1 MFLFRIT
8 KLQNY
13 KQKIEQEKMFA
24 MEDPAP
30 LQLTEVFEDDACVV
44 YNQPKVSSPKK
55 FRFKSDAGTHIN
67 DGANATL
74 FIVGHFL

>member
-13 KQKIEQEKMFA
+13 KQKIEQERMFA

-30 LQLTEVFEDDACVV
+30 LQLTDIFEDDACVV

-55 FRFKSDAGTHIN
+55 FRNT
-67 DGANATL
+67 
-74 FIVGHFL
+74 

>member
-1 MFLFRIT
+1 MTNTYVPFSYYKIT

-30 LQLTEVFEDDACVV
+30 LQLTDIFEDIDVRLLIGCKRHSDIAVCVV
-44 YNQPKVSSPKK
+44 YNQSKVSSPKK
-55 FRFKSDAGTHIN
+55 FRNT
-67 DGANATL
+67 
-74 FIVGHFL
+74 